1 MSASA
6 SWIQAYDDLAKENIK
21 LKMELLAAKKDTQ
34 QVAKELM
41 DAINEPMYS
50 GSRDDWMHRAYSAE
64 NKLDDV
70 TQLLKK
76 EKEENIM
83 NSVLI
88 KRLMKEMEKLMEVI
102 ENQM

>member
-1 MSASA
+1 MKVRGPVLTVHQKLEKAEQT
-6 SWIQAYDDLAKENIK
+6 IQQL
-21 LKMELLAAKKDTQ
+21 
-34 QVAKELM
+34 AKELM

-102 ENQM
+102 ENQMLLGELKT

>member
-1 MSASA
+1 MKVRGPVLTVHQKLEKAEET
-6 SWIQAYDDLAKENIK
+6 IQQL
-21 LKMELLAAKKDTQ
+21 
-34 QVAKELM
+34 AKELM

-102 ENQM
+102 ENQMLRREFKT